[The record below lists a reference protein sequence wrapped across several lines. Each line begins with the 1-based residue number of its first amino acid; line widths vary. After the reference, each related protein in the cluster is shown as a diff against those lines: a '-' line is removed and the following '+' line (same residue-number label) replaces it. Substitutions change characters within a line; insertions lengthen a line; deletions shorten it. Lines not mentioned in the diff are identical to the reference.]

1 MSSPSLSAVALAI
14 ALAFVA
20 GPTAAQPA
28 PAPSES
34 PAVAGTVVVA
44 AALKDDSGKPLPGV
58 TVRLRDAGGSVV
70 GIAVSDANG
79 NLQFP
84 PLTAGTYAFDADGL
98 TLNDATRTVVVTAQG
113 PASVAL
119 VGTRSTTLATVHV
132 VAQRLNQARQNLA
145 PDIGADVYEFSRT
158 DIQNLPAGNDTPLN
172 QVLLQAPGVVQD
184 SYGALHIRGDHG
196 NLQYRINDII
206 VPESIGG
213 FGQTLQV
220 RFADKISLITGALPA
235 QYGYRTAG
243 VVAIDT
249 KGGALDEGGHLGIMG
264 GSHDTQQIYGDLGG
278 AAGDFTYYITG
289 SLLKNNLGIEAPTS
303 DPNPIHDQTKQA
315 NGFGYFSYHLSN
327 DARLSLIVGAANNR
341 FQIPNIPGQDPVYTL
356 AGAPDLPSSQ
366 LNQNQTEKTNYTALA
381 LQGTYNDQTDYQI
394 AVFHRYTSVSYMPDP
409 VGDLIYTGV
418 AGQIYRQNEAYGL
431 QADASYRLNG
441 KNTLRTGLYFSHERL
456 TTDNTSQVFPADADG
471 NQTSTVPFTIVD
483 NTGGTS
489 RLFGIYLQDEW
500 KPMEKVTVNY
510 GIRYDRLNA
519 FAQEDQW
526 SPRLGAVWQATPTTT
541 LHAGYANYFTP
552 PPSELITSSTIDK
565 FVGTTNAP
573 PSTLNSPVQSERSN
587 YFDVGLNQRFTSAFT
602 LGIDGYYKQV
612 KDLLDEGQ
620 FGSAILFTPFNYDQG
635 KVYGIELAANYRDGN
650 FNAYANFTA
659 SKAQGKNIVSSQYTF
674 DPDELAYIQN
684 HWIYLDHNQTYSA
697 SAGASYL
704 WQRATFSVS
713 AIYGSGLRAGFRQHR
728 EPPVVCSGRRW
739 GVFTLHLPGLGKFNA
754 RFTIINVFDRSY
766 EIRDGTGVGV
776 GAPQF
781 GPRRAFYVAL
791 EKPFGN

>member
-1 MSSPSLSAVALAI
+1 MSSPSSGAVALAV
-14 ALAFVA
+14 AFAFVA
-20 GPTAAQPA
+20 GPAEAQSGP
-28 PAPSES
+28 PPSTS
-34 PAVAGTVVVA
+34 PAVVPPVVIVIT
-44 AALKDDSGKPLPGV
+44 LKDSTGVPLPGA
-58 TVRLRDAGGSVV
+58 TVRLKGADGSVV
-70 GIAVSDANG
+70 AIAVTDAAG
-79 NLQFP
+79 NLQLPTVP
-84 PLTAGTYAFDADGL
+84 PGTYTFDADGVAL
-98 TLNDATRTVVVTAQG
+98 SGETSKIVVTAPG
-113 PASVAL
+113 PISVAL
-119 VGTRSTTLATVHV
+119 LGTRTTTLATVHV
-132 VAQRLNQARQNLA
+132 VAQRLNQSRQNLA
-145 PDIGADVYEFSRT
+145 PDIGADVFEFSRT

-206 VPESIGG
+206 IPESIGG

-243 VVAIDT
+243 VVAIDS
-249 KGGALDEGGHLGIMG
+249 KGGALDEGGHLGIVG
-264 GSHDTQQIYGDLGG
+264 GSHDTQQVYGDLGG
-278 AAGDFTYYITG
+278 ASGDFTYYVTG

-315 NGFGYFSYHLSN
+315 NGFGYFSYHLNN
-327 DARLSLIVGAANNR
+327 DARLSLIVGAANNK
-341 FQIPNIPGQDPVYTL
+341 FQIPNIPGQDPVYML
-356 AGAPDLPSSQ
+356 DGAPDLPSSQ
-366 LNQNQTEKTNYTALA
+366 LNQNQTEKTNYEALA

-394 AVFHRYTSVSYMPDP
+394 ALFHRFTSVSYMPDP

-418 AGQIYRQNEAYGL
+418 AGQIYRKNEAYGL
-431 QADASYRLNG
+431 QADASYRLDA
-441 KNTLRTGLYFSHERL
+441 KNTLRTGLYYSHEQL

-471 NQTSTVPFTIVD
+471 NQTSTVPFTIID

-489 RLFGIYLQDEW
+489 RLFGIYIQDEW
-500 KPMEKVTVNY
+500 KPIDKVTVNY
-510 GIRYDRLNA
+510 GIRYDRLNS
-519 FAQEDQW
+519 FVQEDQW

-541 LHAGYANYFTP
+541 LHAGYARYFTP
-552 PPSELITSSTIDK
+552 PPSELVTSSTIDK

-573 PSTLNSPVQSERSN
+573 PSTLNSPVKSERTN
-587 YFDVGLNQRFTSAFT
+587 YFDVGLNQQFTSAFT

-612 KDLLDEGQ
+612 KNLLDEGQ

-635 KVYGIELAANYRDGN
+635 KVYGMELAANYREGD

-704 WQRATFSVS
+704 WRQATFSVS
-713 AIYGSGLRAGFRQHR
+713 AIYGSGLRAGFANTESLPSYVQ
-728 EPPVVCSGRRW
+728 VDA
-739 GVFTLHLPGLGKFNA
+739 GVSSPFVLPGLGKFNA
-754 RFTIINVFDRSY
+754 RFTIINLFDRSY

-781 GPRRAFYVAL
+781 GPRRAYYVAL
-791 EKPFGN
+791 EKVFGK

>member
-1 MSSPSLSAVALAI
+1 MSSPWIGALALAI
-14 ALAFVA
+14 ALAVVSERA
-20 GPTAAQPA
+20 AAQPA
-28 PAPSES
+28 PSSSES
-34 PAVAGTVVVA
+34 AAAGTAVMAVT
-44 AALKDDSGKPLPGV
+44 LKDSTGNPLSGV
-58 TVRLRDAGGSVV
+58 TIRLKDASGSVV
-70 GIAVSDANG
+70 GTTVTDSAGSV
-79 NLQFP
+79 QFP
-84 PLTAGTYAFDADGL
+84 PLAPGAYAFDADGFV
-98 TLNDATRTVVVTAQG
+98 LNDETRTIVVTAPG
-113 PASVAL
+113 PVSVAL
-119 VGTRSTTLATVHV
+119 VGTRSTTLTTVHV
-132 VAQRLNQARQNLA
+132 VAQRLNQARQNLS
-145 PDIGADVYEFSRT
+145 PDIGADVFEFSRT

-206 VPESIGG
+206 IPESIGG

-243 VVAIDT
+243 VVAIDS

-278 AAGDFTYYITG
+278 ASGDFTYYVTA

-341 FQIPNIPGQDPVYTL
+341 FQIPNIPGQEAVYTL
-356 AGAPDLPSSQ
+356 DGAPDLPSSE

-431 QADASYRLNG
+431 QADASYRLNA

-456 TTDNTSQVFPADADG
+456 TTDNTSQVLPADTDG
-471 NQTSTVPFTIVD
+471 NQTSTIPFTIVD
-483 NTGGTS
+483 NTEGAS

-500 KPMEKVTVNY
+500 KPLEKVTINY
-510 GIRYDRLNA
+510 GIRYDHLNS
-519 FAQEDQW
+519 FVQEQQW
-526 SPRLGAVWQATPTTT
+526 SPRLGAVWQSTPTTT
-541 LHAGYANYFTP
+541 LHAGYASYFTP
-552 PPSELITSSTIDK
+552 PPSELVTSSTIDK

-573 PSTLNSPVQSERSN
+573 PSTLNSPVKAERTN
-587 YFDVGLNQRFTSAFT
+587 YFDVGLTQHFTPAFT
-602 LGIDGYYKQV
+602 LGVDGYYKQV

-635 KVYGIELAANYRDGN
+635 RVYGIELAANYRDGN
-650 FNAYANFTA
+650 FNAYGNFTA

-704 WQRATFSVS
+704 WQQATFSAS
-713 AIYGSGLRAGFRQHR
+713 AIYGSGLRAGFANTESLPSYVQ
-728 EPPVVCSGRRW
+728 VDA
-739 GVFTLHLPGLGKFNA
+739 GVSSPFVLPGMGKFNA
-754 RFTIINVFDRSY
+754 RFTIINLFDRSY

-781 GPRRAFYVAL
+781 GPRRAYYFAL
-791 EKPFGN
+791 EKIFGS